1 MKKQMRYI
9 PHKWPYTIIQ
19 IYHDG
24 QLVAEKLLF
33 QDEVSDYVEELEQQ
47 GYTKGYTK
55 LEVEQSKQIYE
66 NQLQNIIKEI

>member
-9 PHKWPYTIIQ
+9 PYKWPYTIIQ

-24 QLVAEKLLF
+24 QLVEEKALS

-55 LEVEQSKQIYE
+55 QEVKESRQIYE
-66 NQLQNIIKEI
+66 YQLANIIEME

>member
-1 MKKQMRYI
+1 MKKQMRYV
-9 PHKWPYTIIQ
+9 PYKWPYTIIQ

-24 QLVAEKLLF
+24 QLVEEKTLF

-66 NQLQNIIKEI
+66 NQLANIIEVE

>member
-9 PHKWPYTIIQ
+9 PYKWPYTIIQ

-24 QLVAEKLLF
+24 QLVEEKILI
-33 QDEVSDYVEELEQQ
+33 QDEVGDYIEGLEQQ

-55 LEVEQSKQIYE
+55 QEVEESRQIYE
-66 NQLQNIIKEI
+66 NQLANIIEEK

>member
-9 PHKWPYTIIQ
+9 PYKWPYTIIQ

-24 QLVAEKLLF
+24 QLVEEKTLF
-33 QDEVSDYVEELEQQ
+33 QDEAGDYIEKLEQQ

-55 LEVEQSKQIYE
+55 QEVEESKQIYE
-66 NQLQNIIKEI
+66 NQLQNIIEEI